1 MAHIPGFQKVPDV
14 EVAAICDPNIAKA
27 DSVAKKFGI
36 PKTFAD
42 YRKML
47 LQKDINVMRSICS
60 LNYFHKEQAI
70 AALLSGRDVLCE
82 KPVSMNS
89 AETREILKVVSQ
101 TNRKFI
107 VAFPHRFS
115 TVSIFLKKLISTVN
129 LARFT
134 TPGQII

>member
-1 MAHIPGFQKVPDV
+1 MGHIPGFQKVPDV

-27 DSVAKKFGI
+27 DTVAKKFGI

-47 LQKDINVMRSICS
+47 LQKDINVISVC
-60 LNYFHKEQAI
+60 LPNYFHKEQAI

-89 AETREILKVVSQ
+89 TETNEILKVVSR
-101 TNRKFI
+101 TNRKFM

-115 TVSIFLKKLISTVN
+115 TTSIFL
-129 LARFT
+129 
-134 TPGQII
+134 